1 MTTTNVQPDT
11 ANAGSAF
18 AATTGSAV
26 TFSQA
31 TATGTGPLTYA
42 WNFGDGGTATGALNP
57 TYTYKSA
64 GTYNAQLTVTDA
76 LGIPAMSTVTV
87 TVNNNSTSAPTVSA
101 GSPYT
106 VNAESSLTFSQAT
119 ETGGT
124 APFAYA
130 WSFGDGTTQS
140 GSLNPSHTY
149 PNPGSY
155 TATVTVTDANKLT
168 SSSSVAVTVN
178 DVAPTVSFTDPP
190 AVAGSPV
197 SFTASATDVSPA
209 VQAAGFTYSWNFGD
223 GTTGTGASTTHTY
236 TSAGTYTVSVTATD
250 MYRSTSQPATKTMTV
265 SNATQ
270 AGMTYYVSPSAT
282 SGSGTLANPFGLPD
296 LLNADDS
303 PGRALTVLK
312 PGDTLDFEAGNYH
325 FNGVTNNGSWATQ
338 LLGPTVSGTPTQP
351 ITLQALPGATVNIF
365 EDSGSQPVFGTGTPA
380 LNYVRFLGF
389 NVNPGGDAAFYIAGV
404 GDEVAYND
412 VVGEYAATAD
422 NHDGI
427 RIETANAAWI
437 HNNIITGVTGESHN
451 SAGIKVYQSTNL
463 LITDNYIYGNTTGI
477 FDKDS
482 GTLGD
487 GTNLNTYARNWIT
500 NNTGDQFLGNNQG
513 DLATYYIYDNVINGG
528 INLYTINTGSQIYNN
543 LLFTTGVF
551 SWEECYLS
559 SIWNNIIL
567 TGSQPGS
574 GYSTDESLSTGQ
586 STSPVAYMD
595 YNVYDNAPVYSFSG
609 HYTLAQMQSYGFEN
623 HAYVSSDSSLFQNTT
638 SYALL
643 PQWTT
648 AGRYGDP
655 VGPRYPV
662 AQIMNTSRY
671 GPGAL
676 TTGTSPSITQQPQNQ
691 TVASGGSATFTT
703 QASGS
708 GLLYQWM
715 TSTNAGSS
723 WSVVQG
729 ATSAT
734 LTVPQVSSANSGTM
748 YWCLVSSASGSA
760 WSNPVTLTVSATT
773 NAIIAPTP
781 STQASS
787 SSAVGALLP
796 SPVSGIGASSSSS
809 SAISMGVLS
818 STPLNA
824 GTSSINS
831 APGRAKAISATPRG
845 PLALMY
851 PTVSRANLP
860 IAASDPSLERAAKP
874 KSLLSPQP
882 GKQSI

>member
-1 MTTTNVQPDT
+1 MRPSSSSSKRAVLSQNSTRPSHRRRRRLRFELQLERLEDRQLLSGSTSSSPVLFHDTFSSNTPSSAWSFVGGKWQINNGVLSQTSTAAADPKKAMITNQTYPSNLIVTSEVQVNSWNAGDMARAGIGLYTNTSNGNGYNLVFHGTNQVQFLNDHVTWGNAYTFKWQVGTWYWFQLEENNGTLEGKVWAAGTAEPQNWMFQQTGWTNLTGGAPALNGGSADGAAGDGSSTVSFASVSVTTTNVQPDT

-18 AATTGSAV
+18 TTETGSAV

-31 TATGTGPLTYA
+31 TATGTDPLTYA

-57 TYTYKSA
+57 TYTYQSA

-76 LGIPAMSTVTV
+76 LGIPATSTVTV
-87 TVNNNSTSAPTVSA
+87 TVNNSGSSTVNNSGSSAPTV
-101 GSPYT
+101 
-106 VNAESSLTFSQAT
+106 
-119 ETGGT
+119 
-124 APFAYA
+124 
-130 WSFGDGTTQS
+130 
-140 GSLNPSHTY
+140 
-149 PNPGSY
+149 
-155 TATVTVTDANKLT
+155 
-168 SSSSVAVTVN
+168 
-178 DVAPTVSFTDPP
+178 
-190 AVAGSPV
+190 
-197 SFTASATDVSPA
+197 
-209 VQAAGFTYSWNFGD
+209 
-223 GTTGTGASTTHTY
+223 
-236 TSAGTYTVSVTATD
+236 
-250 MYRSTSQPATKTMTV
+250 TV

-303 PGRALTVLK
+303 PGRALKVLQ

-325 FNGVTNNGSWATQ
+325 FNGVTNSSSWSIQ

-351 ITLQALPGATVNIF
+351 ITLQAMPGATVNIF

-389 NVNPGGDAAFYIAGV
+389 NVTPGGDAAFYIAGV
-404 GDEVAYND
+404 GDEVAYNNI
-412 VVGEYAATAD
+412 VGEYVATAD

-595 YNVYDNAPVYSFSG
+595 YNVYDNAPEYSFSG

-638 SYALL
+638 SYVLL

-671 GPGAL
+671 GPGA
-676 TTGTSPSITQQPQNQ
+676 
-691 TVASGGSATFTT
+691 
-703 QASGS
+703 
-708 GLLYQWM
+708 
-715 TSTNAGSS
+715 
-723 WSVVQG
+723 
-729 ATSAT
+729 
-734 LTVPQVSSANSGTM
+734 
-748 YWCLVSSASGSA
+748 
-760 WSNPVTLTVSATT
+760 
-773 NAIIAPTP
+773 
-781 STQASS
+781 
-787 SSAVGALLP
+787 
-796 SPVSGIGASSSSS
+796 
-809 SAISMGVLS
+809 
-818 STPLNA
+818 
-824 GTSSINS
+824 
-831 APGRAKAISATPRG
+831 R
-845 PLALMY
+845 
-851 PTVSRANLP
+851 
-860 IAASDPSLERAAKP
+860 
-874 KSLLSPQP
+874 
-882 GKQSI
+882 